1 MHVARPRLI
10 RRLSD
15 APVVLIEAGGGYG
28 KSTLAAEYRRT
39 LGIAS
44 AEAVLERAVSGADE
58 LIGVLRRGLRRA
70 GLTDAAAVLTAAG
83 VADERPLLLVV
94 DEVQRASGEAV
105 ELLVGLAT
113 SLPEHHRLLLIGRRL
128 DPRLRALP
136 SVFLG
141 TDDLAFDDTELAAL
155 LGGVEHVAHL
165 RRVTQGWPAA
175 AELRRPLARPRR
187 RGPTRHP
194 RPAARR
200 SARGRLR
207 HRPHPLSTARPP
219 APAVPRGRRRGG
231 RPGRTDDAP
240 RRRPPGPSLPPGL
253 ARTPGPGA
261 RGPRPSDPASR
272 GLAAPGLVAAGLAR
286 RGLARARPRSPPRLR
301 RPRAASSAL
310 ARAARRGGTAYA
322 DAGELS
328 AALALLSGDGV
339 AVAELLAGRRWQELA
354 ALDLAELRV
363 ILSTLPEEALAAHPF
378 ALVQVARLAD
388 RTVDFELRVALLE
401 QALALLG
408 EGPVRREAEAELV
421 ATRAVTAPGDET
433 EAAARAILAAA
444 APGETVTRARALTAL
459 ARVDA
464 WRGEP
469 ATMLRAEGYLAQA
482 AALCR
487 IAREPEW
494 EAWTLNALGYRVAFA
509 RGDLDLAVEH
519 MNAALALLP
528 EPDSERAAVA
538 TFLAEALAYLG
549 RLDDAESALREAAEI
564 GRRLGDHRVRAY
576 AAWTWTTLASLRG
589 DAAATIQRIRAVER
603 HPGDW
608 FEHPT
613 GAEFLAD
620 AALALARVGESEAAL
635 AYAERARERAEA
647 LGHPEI
653 AWIATGAVEARFGDP
668 ALALDVL
675 TRFAASP
682 QQAPARRVADAA
694 LPGVRGLARGRPARG
709 DLRRA
714 GARGRRGA
722 RPPGPPRPPRARHRR
737 AERAAGAG
745 GHAARRVR
753 RDRRRP
759 RAGPA
764 AGPRG
769 DAGQAARPVRRAA
782 DRRGGGRG
790 ALARAPTCRPAAA
803 GCATCST
810 ACARRAAISS
820 PATASR
826 SCSRPRRSS
835 TRGASRQ
842 SAAAVRSAAPAEQAG
857 LARAALARYA
867 GDLLPA
873 DRYEAWASAPRERL
887 RRRYLDL
894 LDLLSDDAVERG
906 DLDEAIRLLDQAQV
920 AEPLDESRYVRAAE
934 LLLFQGRRGSAAV
947 LVERA
952 LKLRAGLGLPETP
965 TLTRL
970 RDATRT

>member
-1 MHVARPRLI
+1 M
-10 RRLSD
+10 
-15 APVVLIEAGGGYG
+15 
-28 KSTLAAEYRRT
+28 
-39 LGIAS
+39 
-44 AEAVLERAVSGADE
+44 
-58 LIGVLRRGLRRA
+58 
-70 GLTDAAAVLTAAG
+70 
-83 VADERPLLLVV
+83 
-94 DEVQRASGEAV
+94 
-105 ELLVGLAT
+105 
-113 SLPEHHRLLLIGRRL
+113 
-128 DPRLRALP
+128 
-136 SVFLG
+136 
-141 TDDLAFDDTELAAL
+141 
-155 LGGVEHVAHL
+155 
-165 RRVTQGWPAA
+165 
-175 AELRRPLARPRR
+175 
-187 RGPTRHP
+187 
-194 RPAARR
+194 
-200 SARGRLR
+200 
-207 HRPHPLSTARPP
+207 
-219 APAVPRGRRRGG
+219 
-231 RPGRTDDAP
+231 
-240 RRRPPGPSLPPGL
+240 
-253 ARTPGPGA
+253 
-261 RGPRPSDPASR
+261 
-272 GLAAPGLVAAGLAR
+272 
-286 RGLARARPRSPPRLR
+286 
-301 RPRAASSAL
+301 
-310 ARAARRGGTAYA
+310 
-322 DAGELS
+322 
-328 AALALLSGDGV
+328 
-339 AVAELLAGRRWQELA
+339 
-354 ALDLAELRV
+354 

-408 EGPVRREAEAELV
+408 DGPVRREAEAELV

-653 AWIATGAVEARFGDP
+653 AWIATGAVQARFGDP

-682 QQAPARRVADAA
+682 QQAPRDEWRTLLFQAFAA
-694 LPGVRGLARGRPARG
+694 SRAGDPRAATFAAQAHAAAEALGHPDLPGRHEPDIVAPSGPPALEVTLLGGFGVTADGRGLV
-709 DLRRA
+709 
-714 GARGRRGA
+714 
-722 RPPGPPRPPRARHRR
+722 PPP
-737 AERAAGAG
+737 
-745 GHAARRVR
+745 
-753 RDRRRP
+753 
-759 RAGPA
+759 
-764 AGPRG
+764 
-769 DAGQAARPVRRAA
+769 
-782 DRRGGGRG
+782 GRG
-790 ALARAPTCRPAAA
+790 ATLVKLLSLSGGPLTAEEAVEVLWPGSDVPTGRRRLRNLLNRVRASCGDLVTRDGESLVLSASAAVD
-803 GCATCST
+803 
-810 ACARRAAISS
+810 ARRFE
-820 PATASR
+820 
-826 SCSRPRRSS
+826 
-835 TRGASRQ
+835 Q
-842 SAAAVRSAAPAEQAG
+842 SAAAVRSAAPGEQAG

-894 LDLLSDDAVERG
+894 LDLLSDNAVERG

-947 LVERA
+947 LVDRA